1 MIRNFS
7 KKNKPSKK
15 YRKNAHHF
23 GNEQI
28 KSVGVMNL
36 SWSSDCLVWMRVCV
50 QSLSLGKIGV
60 LKHVCNTHSG
70 DLRAK
75 ESECPGLL
83 HLQVKAYLRYRI
95 CSQ

>member
-1 MIRNFS
+1 
-7 KKNKPSKK
+7 
-15 YRKNAHHF
+15 
-23 GNEQI
+23 
-28 KSVGVMNL
+28 MNL
-36 SWSSDCLVWMRVCV
+36 SWSSDYLVWMRVCV

-75 ESECPGLL
+75 ESEGPGLL
-83 HLQVKAYLRYRI
+83 HLQVKAYLGYRI